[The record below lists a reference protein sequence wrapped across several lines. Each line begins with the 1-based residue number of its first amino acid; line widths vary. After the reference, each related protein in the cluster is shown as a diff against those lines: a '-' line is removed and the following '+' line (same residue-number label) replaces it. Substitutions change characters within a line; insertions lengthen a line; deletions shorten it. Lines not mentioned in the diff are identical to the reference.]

1 MRVPAVL
8 QILLLFVIALSAAG
22 AQSNETLDTILRR
35 EVARTGET
43 LYMVFLASGR
53 ATDAESEQDVY
64 QRIGRDWSRWGLTP
78 RAAVAP
84 ITFGEYAHV
93 LMQAFD
99 IPGGVMYRVAPGPR
113 YAAREIVYRGFARG
127 PRTAERTISGEEML
141 RILGNVRAWQLE
153 QQS

>member
-1 MRVPAVL
+1 MRIPAVL
-8 QILLLFVIALSAAG
+8 QVLLLFAIVSPIVP
-22 AQSNETLDTILRR
+22 AQSNETLDTILGR
-35 EVARTGET
+35 EVARTGEA

-53 ATDAESEQDVY
+53 GTDAESQQDVY
-64 QRIGRDWSRWGLTP
+64 QRIGRDWSRWGLSP

-99 IPGGVMYRVAPGPR
+99 IPGGVMYRLAPGPR
-113 YAAREIVYRGFARG
+113 YAAREVVYRGFARG
-127 PRTAERTISGEEML
+127 PRTANRPLSGEEML